1 MAETF
6 QFELVAPEE
15 IILSEAAEMVTV
27 PGGDGDYGVLPR
39 HAPMITTVRTGVL
52 AVYEARKIRERI
64 FVAGGFAEVTPERLT
79 VLVEEA
85 VRVNDIDR
93 AAVEQT
99 LKNAQDD
106 LLDAKDEA
114 EKAQVNR
121 RIEIETAKL
130 KALN

>member
-85 VRVNDIDR
+85 VRVTDIDR
-93 AAVEQT
+93 GAVEQS
-99 LKNAQDD
+99 LKDAQDD

>member
-15 IILSEAAEMVTV
+15 IILSEAAEMVVV

-52 AVYEARKIRERI
+52 AVYEARKVRERI
-64 FVAGGFAEVTPERLT
+64 FVAGGFAEVTPQRLT

-85 VRVNDIDR
+85 LRLEGVKR
-93 AAVEQT
+93 ADVEQV
-99 LKNAQDD
+99 LKDAQDD
-106 LLDAKDEA
+106 LLDARDDS
-114 EKAQVNR
+114 EKAQIQR
-121 RIEIETAKL
+121 RIDIEQAKL
-130 KALN
+130 QALS

>member
-15 IILSEAAEMVTV
+15 IILSEAAEMVVV

-52 AVYEARKIRERI
+52 AVYEARQIRERI
-64 FVAGGFAEVTPERLT
+64 FVAGGFAEVTPDRLT

-85 VRVNDIDR
+85 LRLEGVSR
-93 AAVEQT
+93 ADVEQA
-99 LKNAQDD
+99 LKDAQDE
-106 LLDAKDEA
+106 LLDARDDA
-114 EKAQVNR
+114 EKAQIQR
-121 RIEIETAKL
+121 RIDIETAKL
-130 KALN
+130 AALN

>member
-52 AVYEARKIRERI
+52 AVYEARKVRERI
-64 FVAGGFAEVTPERLT
+64 FVAGGFAEVTPKRLT

-85 VRVNDIDR
+85 VRLEGLDR
-93 AAVEQT
+93 ASVAQA
-99 LKNAQDD
+99 LKDAEDD
-106 LLDAKDEA
+106 LLDAADDV
-114 EKAQVNR
+114 EKATIQQ
-121 RIEIETAKL
+121 RIAIETAKL
-130 KALN
+130 KALD

>member
-39 HAPMITTVRTGVL
+39 HAPMITTVRSGVL
-52 AVYEARKIRERI
+52 AVYENRRVRERI
-64 FVAGGFAEVTPERLT
+64 FVAGGFAEVTPKRLT

-85 VRVNDIDR
+85 ARLDDLDR
-93 AAVEQT
+93 GAVEQAIRD
-99 LKNAQDD
+99 LEDD
-106 LLDAKDEA
+106 LKDARDETERTA
-114 EKAQVNR
+114 LNARLATEKA
-121 RIEIETAKL
+121 KL
-130 KALN
+130 QALS

>member
-79 VLVEEA
+79 VLAEEA
-85 VRVNDIDR
+85 VRLDGVKR
-93 AAVEQT
+93 ADVEQA
-99 LKNAQDD
+99 LKNAQDE
-106 LLDAKDEA
+106 LLDARDET
-114 EKAQVNR
+114 EKAHLER

-130 KALN
+130 RALA

>member
-52 AVYEARKIRERI
+52 AVYESRQIRERI

-85 VRVNDIDR
+85 LRLEGLNRTD
-93 AAVEQT
+93 VEQA

-106 LLDAKDEA
+106 LLDARDEA
-114 EKAQVNR
+114 EKAQIQR
-121 RIEIETAKL
+121 RIDIETAKL
-130 KALN
+130 QALG

>member
-15 IILSEAAEMVTV
+15 IILSEAAEMVVV

-52 AVYEARKIRERI
+52 AVYEARKVRERI
-64 FVAGGFAEVTPERLT
+64 FVAGGFAEVTPQRLT

-85 VRVNDIDR
+85 LRLEGVKR
-93 AAVEQT
+93 ADVEQA
-99 LKNAQDD
+99 LKDAQDD
-106 LLDAKDEA
+106 LLDARDDSER
-114 EKAQVNR
+114 AQTQR
-121 RIEIETAKL
+121 RIDIEQAKL
-130 KALN
+130 QALS

>member
-52 AVYEARKIRERI
+52 AVYESKRIRERI
-64 FVAGGFAEVTPERLT
+64 FVAGGFAEVTPKRLT

-85 VRVNDIDR
+85 VRLEKVDR
-93 AAVEQT
+93 AAVEQA
-99 LKNAQDD
+99 LKDAKDD
-106 LLDAKDEA
+106 LLDARDDT
-114 EKAQVNR
+114 EKAHIQR

>member
-15 IILSEAAEMVTV
+15 VILSEAAEMVTV

-52 AVYEARKIRERI
+52 AVYENRQIRERI

-79 VLVEEA
+79 VLAEEA
-85 VRVNDIDR
+85 VRLEGLER
-93 AAVEQT
+93 STVEQA

-106 LLDAKDEA
+106 LLDAQDDA
-114 EKAQVNR
+114 EKAMIEQ
-121 RIEIETAKL
+121 RIAIEQAKL
-130 KALN
+130 KALG

>member
-52 AVYEARKIRERI
+52 SVYEQRRVRERI
-64 FVAGGFAEVTPERLT
+64 FVAGGFAEVTPKRLT

-85 VRVNDIDR
+85 VNLEKVNR
-93 AAVEQT
+93 ADVEQS
-99 LKNAQDD
+99 LKNARDE
-106 LLDAKDEA
+106 LADAADASNKMHLE
-114 EKAQVNR
+114 R
-121 RIEIETAKL
+121 RIGIETVKL
-130 KALN
+130 KALS